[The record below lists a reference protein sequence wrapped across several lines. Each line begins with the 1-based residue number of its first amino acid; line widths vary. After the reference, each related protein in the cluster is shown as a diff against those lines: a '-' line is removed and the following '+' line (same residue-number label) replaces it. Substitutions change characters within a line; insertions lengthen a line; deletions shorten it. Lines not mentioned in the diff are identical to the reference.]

1 MLEMRAIV
9 VQEQGQRAIVQPL
22 SSGGCGHCDSEGGC
36 GSSNLSKMFC
46 SSKPRQFE
54 VVNAVQAKV
63 GDEVQVTL
71 PDGMLLRGAM
81 KMYVWPLLLLLLGG
95 MLGAGIAGSDATR
108 DVYAGV
114 GALSGLL
121 VGFLFARLSA
131 GTGLAVASSVVSS
144 RSGL

>member
-1 MLEMRAIV
+1 MRAIV
-9 VQEQGQRAIVQPL
+9 VQELGEHATVQPL

-46 SSKPRQFE
+46 SSKPRQFT

-81 KMYVWPLLLLLLGG
+81 KMYIWPLLLLLLGG
-95 MLGAGIAGSDATR
+95 MLGAGLAGGEASR

-114 GALSGLL
+114 GALGGLL
-121 VGFLFARLSA
+121 LGFLLARISS
-131 GTGLAVASSVVSS
+131 GTGLAVASSIVSS